1 MALEQLPELHGI
13 AVREAL
19 EARVLQEGDLLVVR
33 PQGAKT
39 TRCAVVVQGEGVV
52 VLSTAQ
58 PLASAEWVIE
68 RAVRGL
74 EVVVA
79 PDPIEE

>member
-19 EARVLQEGDLLVVR
+19 EARVLREGDLLVVR
-33 PQGAKT
+33 SQGAKT
-39 TRCAVVVQGEGVV
+39 TRCAVVVQGQGVV

-58 PLASAEWVIE
+58 PLIPTGWVIE

-79 PDPIEE
+79 PDPPGE